1 MNMKTQLQSPTRS
14 YPADCSMADP
24 AAGCGAFLTGAAAAI
39 YYTPQRVIDY
49 VAANSLLPCPRCGG
63 EARTWTDI
71 DTPATYC
78 RKNCAKGRR
87 FYRKSAAASARAWN
101 AYAKAM
107 L

>member
-1 MNMKTQLQSPTRS
+1 MTKKTPTRS

-24 AAGCGAFLTGAAAAI
+24 AAI
-39 YYTPQRVIDY
+39 YYTPQRVLDY
-49 VAANSLLPCPRCGG
+49 VAANSLLPCPVCGG
-63 EARTWTDI
+63 EARIWTDI

-78 RKNCAKGRR
+78 RKNCAGGRR

-101 AYAKAM
+101 TYVKAT